1 MLRGAFIGFG
11 NVAAKGHLPGWQS
24 VKDVQIIAATD
35 VVATQRKAFLEACPA
50 ARWYESVDALL
61 SDKTLDFVDIC
72 TPPSSHPGLIKRA
85 LDVHLHILCEK
96 PLATRI
102 EDAQAIAAAAAGSG
116 RAMLVRCRS
125 IGG

>member
-35 VVATQRKAFLEACPA
+35 VVATQRKAFLEAYPA
-50 ARWYESVDALL
+50 GRWHESVDALL

-72 TPPSSHPGLIKRA
+72 TPPSSHPGLIERA
-85 LDVHLHILCEK
+85 LDVRDDIEHRLARIARHFERLEVTARAPPPDLHL
-96 PLATRI
+96 
-102 EDAQAIAAAAAGSG
+102 
-116 RAMLVRCRS
+116 
-125 IGG
+125 